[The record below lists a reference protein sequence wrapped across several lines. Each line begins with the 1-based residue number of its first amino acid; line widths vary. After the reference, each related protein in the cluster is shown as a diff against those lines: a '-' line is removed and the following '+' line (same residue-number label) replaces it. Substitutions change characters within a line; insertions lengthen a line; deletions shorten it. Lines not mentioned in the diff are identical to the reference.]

1 MEIVIDKL
9 NDFPGFV
16 PWLCHGF
23 MEIAHCPE
31 NQLTKTGTEVKLET
45 PPYLIKYVDPSYS
58 RNLNRDILKY
68 VNYIKEIA
76 LGYLK
81 KFALEKA
88 NVKPLVFKHN
98 DLIMVLGNHRL

>member
-1 MEIVIDKL
+1 METVIDKL
-9 NDFPGFV
+9 HDFPGFV
-16 PWLCHGF
+16 PWFCHGF

-31 NQLTKTGTEVKLET
+31 SQLTKTGTEVKLET
-45 PPYLIKYVDPSYS
+45 PPHLTKYVDPSYG

-81 KFALEKA
+81 KLVLEKS
-88 NVKPLVFKHN
+88 NVCPIEF
-98 DLIMVLGNHRL
+98 